1 MIIRAKL
8 GRGGA
13 KILYDII
20 IVIQI
25 IVLTLLLLIFIYKYI
40 LILLIL
46 IELLVINITFLIF
59 LIYRKIYLEFY
70 LIYYLVFRV
79 CEGVLG
85 LRMLVI
91 IVRYYGNELYYIFNI
106 RKF

>member
-1 MIIRAKL
+1 M
-8 GRGGA
+8 
-13 KILYDII
+13 
-20 IVIQI
+20 
-25 IVLTLLLLIFIYKYI
+25 YKYI

-46 IELLVINITFLIF
+46 MELMVMNVSLIIF
-59 LIYRKIYLEFY
+59 IVFRIMSIEFY

-85 LRMLVI
+85 LSLLVVVI
-91 IVRYYGNELYYIFNI
+91 RFYGSELYYMFNI